1 MKPRIWTTLLVLF
14 VLLAFALI
22 GRTFLPVPFLP
33 SVCWELLLALCIYY
47 AMRREAVF
55 SGIAAFCCGILEEGL
70 CLLPAGFA
78 MLFFLG
84 SALLCHNVL
93 RPQMNESCFSCA
105 IVGAAVF
112 PVWTLFEY
120 IVLRLFTDFTPLP
133 FFFVLGR
140 IALAIPLG
148 FVAAGLTAL
157 VSHRLD
163 WISAN
168 VDLDNDDRFGYDFSD

>member
-1 MKPRIWTTLLVLF
+1 
-14 VLLAFALI
+14 
-22 GRTFLPVPFLP
+22 
-33 SVCWELLLALCIYY
+33 
-47 AMRREAVF
+47 MRREAVF
-55 SGIAAFCCGILEEGL
+55 SGIAAFCCGVLEEGL
-70 CLLPAGFA
+70 CLLPSGFA

-120 IVLRLFTDFTPLP
+120 IVLRLFTEFTPLP

-163 WISAN
+163 WISAQ
-168 VDLDNDDRFGYDFSD
+168 VDLDNDDRFGYGFSD

>member
-1 MKPRIWTTLLVLF
+1 MKPRVWTTLLVLF

-70 CLLPAGFA
+70 CLLPSGFA

-84 SALLCHNVL
+84 SALLCHNML

-112 PVWTLFEY
+112 PVCTLFEY

-157 VSHRLD
+157 LSHRLD